1 MSSHGGGSSGQSAES
16 EARLEELIDR
26 AKSGSTSALGRA
38 LNACRPRL
46 LRAARRAVAH
56 RLRPVV
62 GASDI
67 VQDTFVN
74 ATRAFRVFRGRRA
87 SEFVNWLHRI
97 LANKLAEVA
106 RRGKPQNDLAQV
118 PLDDSLEPWRYQSPE
133 SPGSPSSIVGSQEF
147 TAMIVAGLARL
158 PDRYQ
163 QVLHLRFSEG
173 LSFPQIG
180 ERLSLTEDGARML
193 FSRAVKRLRKKMP
206 PKPAK

>member
-1 MSSHGGGSSGQSAES
+1 MSSDGGQSSGRPAES
-16 EARLEELIDR
+16 EARLEEQIDR
-26 AKSGSTSALGRA
+26 AKRGSTSALGRA

-67 VQDTFVN
+67 VQETFVN
-74 ATRAFRVFRGRRA
+74 ATRAFRVFRGSRA

-106 RRGKPQNDLAQV
+106 RREKSTSDAARV
-118 PLDDSLEPWRYQSPE
+118 PLEALTEPWRNRSNE
-133 SPGSPSSIVGSQEF
+133 GSDSPSSIVGNQEF
-147 TAMIVAGLARL
+147 SDMIVAGLARL
-158 PDRYQ
+158 PERYQ
-163 QVLHLRFSEG
+163 QVLDLRFSDG
-173 LSFPQIG
+173 LNFPQIG
-180 ERLSLTEDGARML
+180 ERMNLTEDGARML

-206 PKPAK
+206 PKPEK